1 MAVSELDRP
10 SATQKSSLA
19 QAIKTSLPRFVA
31 ANTTY
36 QTNVCV
42 VNTYVNNVMSSTLPT
57 VPVQPTDWASY
68 VTAWEQANT
77 IALQWVNTCMARLL
91 EVPQDVQ
98 NYNSAITALLQDA
111 VAQTNALIAN
121 PNNVAAKVALQNDLT
136 VLPQQLQLVE
146 NFVSG
151 AISALQGFQDQLPNM
166 AQDLTQ
172 ISNLAIADNKAD
184 QAQIQDLQNKIQQL
198 QSDVNSLTAAIVA
211 LSIAD
216 GIALTLGTVA
226 SVVAFPVG
234 LLTWFVLGPA
244 VAVATTYIALDAI
257 QLVADKKLIDQ
268 DQTSMNDLTASCS
281 VLATLSTTYSNLA
294 SQSQTIQTALQ
305 AVLTEWQTLSSDIAV
320 AISDIQT
327 ALTDDSAAN
336 YQAVLADLQAAQTE
350 WTAAYGQ
357 AGALVLNLQVNTAS
371 LQIGMSQSQVQSAL
385 AGGQTLDLITYF
397 NQVAA

>member
-1 MAVSELDRP
+1 MAESLLDRP
-10 SATQKSSLA
+10 STAKKSTLA

-57 VPVQPTDWASY
+57 VPVQPTDWQSY

-98 NYNSAITALLQDA
+98 NYNSAITSLLQDA
-111 VAQTNALIAN
+111 ITQTNALITN
-121 PNNVAAKVALQNDLT
+121 PNNTAAKIALQSDLT
-136 VLPQQLQLVE
+136 VLPQQLALVE

-151 AISALQGFQDQLPNM
+151 AITALQGFQDQLPTM
-166 AQDLTQ
+166 AADLTD
-172 ISNLAIADNKAD
+172 ISNLAIADNNAD
-184 QAQIQDLQNKIQQL
+184 QAQIQTLQQNIQQL
-198 QSDVNSLTAAIVA
+198 QSDVDSLTAAIVGLA
-211 LSIAD
+211 IAD

-226 SVVAFPVG
+226 SIVAFPVG

-244 VAVATTYIALDAI
+244 VAVATTYIALDSI

-268 DQTSMNDLTASCS
+268 DQLSMSQLTASCS

-294 SQSQTIQTALQ
+294 AQSQTIQTALQ

-327 ALTDDSAAN
+327 ALNDDNAAN
-336 YQAVLADLQAAQTE
+336 YQAVLQDLQDAQVE
-350 WTAAYGQ
+350 WTAAYTQ
-357 AGALVLNLQVNTAS
+357 AGALVLNLNVNTAS
-371 LQIGMSQSQVQSAL
+371 LQIGQSQSQVQAAL
-385 AGGQTLDLITYF
+385 SGGQTVDLITYF
-397 NQVAA
+397 NQIG

>member
-1 MAVSELDRP
+1 MTVSELDRP
-10 SATQKSSLA
+10 SATKTSGLA
-19 QAIKTSLPRFVA
+19 QALKAGLPRFVA

-36 QTNVCV
+36 QTNVCI
-42 VNTYVNNVMSSTLPT
+42 VNTYVNSVMSSTLPT

-111 VAQTNALIAN
+111 VTQTNALIAN
-121 PNNVAAKVALQNDLT
+121 PNNTAAKIALQSDLT

-166 AQDLTQ
+166 AADLTQ
-172 ISNLAIADNKAD
+172 ISNLAIADNNAD
-184 QAQIQDLQNKIQQL
+184 QAQIQDLQQKIQQL
-198 QSDVNSLTAAIVA
+198 QSDVNSLTAAIIA

-216 GIALTLGTVA
+216 GIALTLGIVSSIA
-226 SVVAFPVG
+226 LFPEG

-244 VAVATTYIALDAI
+244 IAVATTYIALDAI
-257 QLVADKKLIDQ
+257 QLKADKALIDQ
-268 DQTSMNDLTASCS
+268 DQLSMDNLTASCS

-305 AVLTEWQTLSSDIAV
+305 AVLAEWQILSSDIAV
-320 AISDIQT
+320 AITDVQT
-327 ALTDDSAAN
+327 ALTDDNAAQ
-336 YQAVLADLQAAQTE
+336 YPAVLADLQAAQTE
-350 WTAAYGQ
+350 WAAADSQ
-357 AGALVLNLQVNTAS
+357 AGSLVLDIKVNTAS
-371 LQIGMSQSQVQSAL
+371 LQIGMSQGQVQSAM
-385 AGGQTLDLITYF
+385 AGGQSLDLITYF
-397 NQVAA
+397 NQVA

>member
-10 SATQKSSLA
+10 SVTKKSSLA
-19 QAIKTSLPRFVA
+19 TAIKAGLPRFVA
-31 ANTTY
+31 ASTTY

-98 NYNSAITALLQDA
+98 NYNSNITALLQDA
-111 VAQTNALIAN
+111 ITQTNALIAN
-121 PNNVAAKVALQNDLT
+121 PNNVAAKIALQNDLT

-151 AISALQGFQDQLPNM
+151 AINALQGFQDQLPNM
-166 AQDLTQ
+166 AAELTR

-198 QSDVNSLTAAIVA
+198 QSDIDSLTAAIIV
-211 LSIAD
+211 LSLAD
-216 GIALTLGTVA
+216 GVALTLGIVA
-226 SVVAFPVG
+226 SIVAFPVG
-234 LLTWFVLGPA
+234 LLTWFALGPA
-244 VAVATTYIALDAI
+244 VAIATTYIALDAI
-257 QLVADKKLIDQ
+257 QLKADKDLIDK
-268 DQTSMNDLTASCS
+268 DQQSMDNLTASCS
-281 VLATLSTTYSNLA
+281 VLAIMSTTYSNLA

-305 AVLTEWQTLSSDIAV
+305 SVLAEWQILSSDIAV
-320 AISDIQT
+320 AVTDIQT
-327 ALTDDSAAN
+327 ALTDDNAAN
-336 YQAVLADLQAAQTE
+336 YQAVLADLQGAQTE

-357 AGALVLNLQVNTAS
+357 AGGLILNLQVNTAP
-371 LQIGMSQSQVQSAL
+371 LQIGMSQDQVQSAL